1 MDAILDGWRREM
13 PDLDRPKFDFAKR
26 VARLD
31 QLQEEAL
38 SRCLAPWNLVIADLN
53 VLSVLRTAGVPY
65 ELRPTD
71 LRNHLVRTS
80 AGIANI
86 LRRLEQMKLVE
97 RIPDPADKRSSWV
110 RLTSHGI
117 EVTEEAI
124 RAWNSVQEKMFAR
137 VDPQLAQQTSDMLR
151 TVLLA
156 VGDDE
161 PAAPVARRGRDAR
174 GDASAR
180 RVLAGAGAGAEE
192 LRSTWKKA
200 TGTFT
205 QAAERRPRYFAPGL
219 GEAGRQMAGTAE
231 AV

>member
-26 VARLD
+26 VARLE

-38 SRCLAPWNLVIADLN
+38 SRCLAPWNLVIADHN
-53 VLSVLRTAGVPY
+53 VLTVLRTAGVPY

-71 LRNHLVRTS
+71 LRNRLVLTS

-86 LRRLEQMKLVE
+86 VKRLEQMKLVE

-110 RLTSHGI
+110 RLTRDGI
-117 EVTEEAI
+117 EVTEETT
-124 RAWNSVQEKMFAR
+124 RAWNTVQEKMFAD
-137 VDPQLAQQTSDMLR
+137 VDPQLAQQASDMLR

-161 PAAPVARRGRDAR
+161 PAPVARRGRDAP
-174 GDASAR
+174 GAS
-180 RVLAGAGAGAEE
+180 
-192 LRSTWKKA
+192 
-200 TGTFT
+200 
-205 QAAERRPRYFAPGL
+205 
-219 GEAGRQMAGTAE
+219 
-231 AV
+231 

>member
-1 MDAILDGWRREM
+1 MDAVIDGWRREM
-13 PDLDRPKFDFAKR
+13 PDLDRPKLDFAKR

-38 SRCLAPWNLVIADLN
+38 SRCLAPWNLVIADFN
-53 VLSVLRTAGVPY
+53 VLSVLRTTGVPY

-71 LRNHLVRTS
+71 LCNRLVRTS

-86 LRRLEQMKLVE
+86 VKRLEQMKLVE

-110 RLTSHGI
+110 RLTGHGI
-117 EVTEEAI
+117 EIAEETI
-124 RAWNSVQEKMFAR
+124 RAWNTVQDKMFAD
-137 VDPQLAQQTSDMLR
+137 VDPQLAQQASDVLR

-156 VGDDE
+156 IGDDE

-180 RVLAGAGAGAEE
+180 RVLAPDLLGPRDSAVPAV
-192 LRSTWKKA
+192 
-200 TGTFT
+200 
-205 QAAERRPRYFAPGL
+205 AAARLDDPRREPR
-219 GEAGRQMAGTAE
+219 
-231 AV
+231 